1 MCTMEKMEGLNMDK
15 FLLQGRRV
23 LITGATGLIGYHLA
37 KKLLESD
44 VHVVAMGRNEQKLKQ
59 VFLEEIPNENLELV
73 AFDISNPLP
82 NTIGNVDYIF
92 HAASPI
98 SGIEIRQKPVDT
110 IKANLTGTQN
120 CLEYLRHQKS
130 ENKTNGKM
138 IIFSSATVY
147 GNACG
152 SDCIFSEEQ
161 TDHAE
166 QLAAAAIFYSES
178 KRMVEVL
185 ARAYHIQYGT
195 DVVIAR
201 MGYVYGYAK
210 CMPDTAFYEFIQA
223 AIERHNILLN
233 NSGMSKRD
241 NIYVKDVV
249 EGLLCIAEKGK
260 SGEAYNISSNGE
272 RDNYSAIDQIAHMI
286 AEYSNEITG
295 DKDISVKTK
304 MGKKERNPGVR
315 LNNTKIKSLGWQVT
329 TGLREGIKQTLDLY
343 MK

>member
-1 MCTMEKMEGLNMDK
+1 MDK

-59 VFLEEIPNENLELV
+59 VFSEEIPNENLELV

-152 SDCIFSEEQ
+152 SDCIFQ
-161 TDHAE
+161 RN
-166 QLAAAAIFYSES
+166 
-178 KRMVEVL
+178 KRIM
-185 ARAYHIQYGT
+185 Q
-195 DVVIAR
+195 
-201 MGYVYGYAK
+201 
-210 CMPDTAFYEFIQA
+210 
-223 AIERHNILLN
+223 
-233 NSGMSKRD
+233 NS
-241 NIYVKDVV
+241 
-249 EGLLCIAEKGK
+249 L
-260 SGEAYNISSNGE
+260 
-272 RDNYSAIDQIAHMI
+272 
-286 AEYSNEITG
+286 
-295 DKDISVKTK
+295 
-304 MGKKERNPGVR
+304 
-315 LNNTKIKSLGWQVT
+315 
-329 TGLREGIKQTLDLY
+329 
-343 MK
+343 